1 MQMSPAPELGRYS
14 NASEKYREFKK
25 VIIQLKGSRWNLFL
39 KIDHV
44 FLLDITSQLTS
55 HSAYV
60 ATSTELHGVKI
71 DGFLYPNFM

>member
-39 KIDHV
+39 KIDNV
-44 FLLDITSQLTS
+44 FLLEITARLAIGLAMNHIKFQ
-55 HSAYV
+55 
-60 ATSTELHGVKI
+60 STITLLVI
-71 DGFLYPNFM
+71 V

>member
-44 FLLDITSQLTS
+44 FLLDITACNQIYLVRLTYGQLTQAS
-55 HSAYV
+55 F
-60 ATSTELHGVKI
+60 KK
-71 DGFLYPNFM
+71 